1 MFLIQLFCLSC
12 RFWFLTI
19 VLNWVWKPIS
29 ETFPLIKSIESWLS
43 SGISLKTTSAFF
55 HSESSPSHWKKD
67 SSSCLLTPFPSS
79 RLTAASSPKG
89 LFLAF
94 FISSWISF
102 FLVSPLQRKSF
113 SFQASFITTLDLLRF
128 LYFSLICSSALY
140 LAFSRWI
147 FSTSERLAVR
157 SNS

>member
-1 MFLIQLFCLSC
+1 MFLIQFFCLSC
-12 RFWFLTI
+12 QLWFLTI
-19 VLNWVWKPIS
+19 VLNWVWKSLS
-29 ETFPLIKSIESWLS
+29 ETFPLIKSIESLLS

-55 HSESSPSHWKKD
+55 PWKKD
-67 SSSCLLTPFPSS
+67 SSSCLLTPFPRS

-102 FLVSPLQRKSF
+102 FLVSPLVRKSF
-113 SFQASFITTLDLLRF
+113 SFQTTLYLLSF